1 VRCMVFV
8 AGTQTHAPPPIQ
20 GQILSQSIRHTQTR
34 PIWYRVFLLPV
45 TTLLL
50 YGAAGCGHSQAT
62 TARGDAGHPIAVR
75 SFPVA
80 EQKVRRR
87 VQAVG
92 SLFAWDESSISAQVE
107 GRIARVL
114 VDVGD
119 TVKPGQVMVEIDPV
133 ELQYAVEQQRAQVNQ
148 MRAQLGIGPND
159 PPPQDPSKV
168 AFVQRAAA
176 DLFDAEQKFHRAQQM
191 FHDTL
196 ISQQQL
202 DEASTRYQGAKAAY
216 ALALQDVDRLK
227 AQLQSSQ
234 AGTQLAEKKLSD
246 AAIRAPFQ
254 GSIKARNVSP
264 GEYLRVQSPVMVV
277 VRTDKLRARLAVP
290 ERWAGSVK
298 LGATIEVQVEAFPKE
313 VFHGKLERMNPAV
326 SQDSRT
332 FDVEALLSN
341 TDGRLKP
348 GFFVQASLPS
358 EVEEK
363 TLTVPEQAVTYR
375 YGTYK
380 VFVLNGSRVSER
392 SIKPGAQNDDG
403 GVRKIEIVE
412 GLASGD
418 RVAVALEG
426 DLRDGAAVR
435 EQGSG
440 NGAMNVK

>member
-1 VRCMVFV
+1 M
-8 AGTQTHAPPPIQ
+8 Q
-20 GQILSQSIRHTQTR
+20 GQNLSRSILHFQAQRIAC
-34 PIWYRVFLLPV
+34 V
-45 TTLLL
+45 LLL
-50 YGAAGCGHSQAT
+50 SCASIFVICSANGCGHSQAT
-62 TARGDAGHPIAVR
+62 SARGDASHPILVR

-80 EQKVRRR
+80 QQNVRRR

-92 SLFAWDESSISAQVE
+92 SLFAWDESTVSAQVE

-119 TVKPGQVMVEIDPV
+119 TVKQGQVMVEIDPV

-148 MRAQLGIGPND
+148 MRAQLGIGPTD
-159 PPPQDPSKV
+159 PPPRDPGKV

-176 DLFDAEQKFHRAQQM
+176 DLFDAEQKFHRAQEM
-191 FHDTL
+191 FHDKL

-202 DEASTRYQGAKAAY
+202 DEASTHDQGAKAAY

-227 AQLQSSQ
+227 AQLQSSES
-234 AGTQLAEKKLSD
+234 GTHLAEKKLSD

-254 GSIKARNVSP
+254 GSVKVRSVSP

-290 ERWAGSVK
+290 ERWAGAVK
-298 LGATIEVQVEAFPKE
+298 VGAMIDVQVEAFPHE

-332 FDVEALLSN
+332 FDVEALLPN
-341 TDGRLKP
+341 VDARLKP
-348 GFFVQASLPS
+348 GFFVQASMPS

-363 TLTVPEQAVTYR
+363 TLTVPEQAVTYH

-380 VFVLNGSRVSER
+380 VFVLDGSRVSER

-403 GVRKIEIVE
+403 GVRKIEIIE
-412 GLASGD
+412 GLSARD
-418 RVAVALEG
+418 RVVIALEG

-435 EQGSG
+435 EQGS
-440 NGAMNVK
+440 NSATDAK

>member
-1 VRCMVFV
+1 MSHFRRHSQ
-8 AGTQTHAPPPIQ
+8 AGRI
-20 GQILSQSIRHTQTR
+20 SRF
-34 PIWYRVFLLPV
+34 FLL
-45 TTLLL
+45 LFFAALAIC
-50 YGAAGCGHSQAT
+50 GAAGCGHSQAT
-62 TARGDAGHPIAVR
+62 TARGDATHPILVR

-92 SLFAWDESSISAQVE
+92 SLFAWDESTISSQVE

-119 TVKPGQVMVEIDPV
+119 TVKQGQVMVEVDPV

-148 MRAQLGIGPND
+148 TRAQLGIGPGD
-159 PPPQDPSKV
+159 PAPKDPSKV
-168 AFVQRAAA
+168 AFVQRASA
-176 DLFDAEQKFHRAQQM
+176 DLFDAEQKFHRAQEM
-191 FHDTL
+191 FNDKL

-234 AGTQLAEKKLSD
+234 AATHLAEKKLSD
-246 AAIRAPFQ
+246 AAIRAPFL
-254 GSIKARNVSP
+254 GSVKARSVSP
-264 GEYLRVQSPVMVV
+264 GEYLRVQSPIMVV

-298 LGATIEVQVEAFPKE
+298 IGAMIDIQVEAFPKE

-332 FDVEALLSN
+332 FDVEALLAN
-341 TDGRLKP
+341 PDARLKP
-348 GFFVQASLPS
+348 GFFVQASMPS

-380 VFVLNGSRVSER
+380 VFVLNGARVTER

-403 GVRKIEIVE
+403 GVRKIEVVE
-412 GLASGD
+412 GLTARD
-418 RVAVALEG
+418 RVAVAIEG

-435 EQGSG
+435 EQAREQGREPGPSSTTDA
-440 NGAMNVK
+440 N

>member
-1 VRCMVFV
+1 
-8 AGTQTHAPPPIQ
+8 
-20 GQILSQSIRHTQTR
+20 LSQSVLHFYSRLR
-34 PIWYRVFLLPV
+34 AV
-45 TTLLL
+45 LLL
-50 YGAAGCGHSQAT
+50 CPAALVIYTASGCGHSQAT
-62 TARGDAGHPIAVR
+62 TARGDASHPIPVR

-92 SLFAWDESSISAQVE
+92 SLFAWDESTISAQVE

-119 TVKPGQVMVEIDPV
+119 TVKQGQVMVEIDPV
-133 ELQYAVEQQRAQVNQ
+133 ELQYALEQQRAQVNQ

-159 PPPQDPSKV
+159 PPPKDPGKV

-202 DEASTRYQGAKAAY
+202 DEASTHDQGAKAAY

-227 AQLQSSQ
+227 AQLQSGQ

-246 AAIRAPFQ
+246 ASIRAPFQ
-254 GSIKARNVSP
+254 GAVKARSVSP

-290 ERWAGSVK
+290 ERWAGTVK
-298 LGATIEVQVEAFPKE
+298 IGAMIDVQVEAFPNE
-313 VFHGKLERMNPAV
+313 VFRGKLERMNPAV
-326 SQDSRT
+326 TQDSRT
-332 FDVEALLSN
+332 FDVEALLAN
-341 TDGRLKP
+341 PGARLKP
-348 GFFVQASLPS
+348 GFFVQASMPS
-358 EVEEK
+358 EVEER

-403 GVRKIEIVE
+403 GIRRIEIVE
-412 GLASGD
+412 GLTARD
-418 RVAVALEG
+418 RVAVAIEG

-435 EQGSG
+435 DQGAG
-440 NGAMNVK
+440 NGATDVK

>member
-1 VRCMVFV
+1 MCVPNRAVSCALWLVCSAAIV
-8 AGTQTHAPPPIQ
+8 ITIAG
-20 GQILSQSIRHTQTR
+20 
-34 PIWYRVFLLPV
+34 
-45 TTLLL
+45 
-50 YGAAGCGHSQAT
+50 GCSHSQTAS
-62 TARGDAGHPIAVR
+62 ARGDVTHPILVR
-75 SFPVA
+75 AFPVA

-92 SLFAWDESSISAQVE
+92 SLFAWDESTISSQVE

-119 TVKPGQVMVEIDPV
+119 TVKQGQIMVEVDPV

-148 MRAQLGIGPND
+148 TRAQLGIAPGE
-159 PPPQDPSKV
+159 PPPKDPSKV

-176 DLFDAEQKFHRAQQM
+176 DLFDAEQKFQRAQQM
-191 FHDTL
+191 FHGTL

-227 AQLQSSQ
+227 AQLQSIQ

-254 GSIKARNVSP
+254 GSVKARNVSP

-290 ERWAGSVK
+290 ERWAGAVK
-298 LGATIEVQVEAFPKE
+298 VGATIDVQVEAFPKE
-313 VFHGKLERMNPAV
+313 IFHGKLERINPAV

-332 FDVEALLSN
+332 FDVEALLANS
-341 TDGRLKP
+341 DSRLKP

-380 VFVLNGSRVSER
+380 VFVVNGSRVSER
-392 SIKPGAQNDDG
+392 AIKPGAQNDDG
-403 GVRKIEIVE
+403 GLRRIEVVE
-412 GLASGD
+412 GLTARE
-418 RVAVALEG
+418 RVAVPIEG
-426 DLRDGAAVR
+426 DLRDGASVR
-435 EQGSG
+435 EQGSSSS
-440 NGAMNVK
+440 GADVK

>member
-1 VRCMVFV
+1 M
-8 AGTQTHAPPPIQ
+8 
-20 GQILSQSIRHTQTR
+20 SQSIRQFCACCTPR
-34 PIWYRVFLLPV
+34 IVFLLAPL
-45 TTLLL
+45 TLALCGL
-50 YGAAGCGHSQAT
+50 AACGHSPAV
-62 TARGDAGHPIAVR
+62 TARGDATHPILVR
-75 SFPVA
+75 SFPVS
-80 EQKVRRR
+80 EQKIRRR

-92 SLFAWDESSISAQVE
+92 SLFAWDESTISSQVE

-119 TVKPGQVMVEIDPV
+119 TVKQGQVMVEVDPV

-148 MRAQLGIGPND
+148 TRAQLGIGPND
-159 PPPQDPSKV
+159 PPPRDPAQV

-176 DLFDAEQKFHRAQQM
+176 DLFDAEQKFHRAQEM
-191 FHDTL
+191 FNDKL

-227 AQLQSSQ
+227 AQLQSIQ
-234 AGTQLAEKKLSD
+234 ASTHLAEKKLTD

-254 GSIKARNVSP
+254 GSVKARSVSP
-264 GEYLRVQSPVMVV
+264 GEYLRVQSPVMIV

-290 ERWAGSVK
+290 ERWAASVK
-298 LGATIEVQVEAFPKE
+298 VGATIDVQVEAFPNE
-313 VFHGKLERMNPAV
+313 VFQGRLERMNPAV
-326 SQDSRT
+326 NQDSRT
-332 FDVEALLSN
+332 FDVEALLPN
-341 TDGRLKP
+341 PGARLKP

-363 TLTVPEQAVTYR
+363 TITVPEQAVTYH

-380 VFVLNGSRVSER
+380 VFVLNGAHVSER
-392 SIKPGAQNDDG
+392 TIKPGAQNDAR
-403 GVRKIEIVE
+403 GVRNIEVVE
-412 GLASGD
+412 GLTTRD

-435 EQGSG
+435 EQAREQSG
-440 NGAMNVK
+440 EQGLKQLPGVTNAN